1 MVSKIQML
9 LQGVNT
15 KKAGIGV
22 AAFCGG
28 FGLGY
33 ILAKPRQTEIV
44 VEPEVELS
52 PEDLAMKAYQDA
64 IIESLRNTEYSE
76 IVTEYQSPTTDIV
89 VSPPTQ
95 DPSIIAVDLEKIR
108 HRDALIEEHGF
119 DEGMR
124 IYQEEYSM
132 GTEIPVETPEETDDV
147 EPINI
152 FASEDTEWDQAA
164 EELRRAETSGPYV
177 LHKDEFW
184 SSETGY
190 NQNTLTYYAG
200 DEMLCSE
207 DGSLVYNL
215 PQVVG
220 ELQFGHGSGDRNVVY
235 IRNDELKAEYEI
247 IRDRGQYRIEILGMD
262 AEEEQDRNQ
271 LKHSIRRFRQDD

>member
-1 MVSKIQML
+1 MVNKIQML
-9 LQGVNT
+9 LQGVNK

-44 VEPEVELS
+44 IEPELS
-52 PEDLAMKAYQDA
+52 PEDLAIKSYQDA
-64 IIESLRNTEYSE
+64 VIDSLRSTQYTEIAS
-76 IVTEYQSPTTDIV
+76 EYQSPTKDIV

-95 DPSIIAVDLEKIR
+95 DPSIIAVDLEKMR

-132 GTEIPVETPEETDDV
+132 GTDIPVEDETESEEV
-147 EPINI
+147 EAINI
-152 FASEDTEWDQAA
+152 FASEDTEWDQEA

-184 SSETGY
+184 SNDTGY
-190 NQNTLTYYAG
+190 TQNTLTYYVG

-215 PQVVG
+215 ANVVG
-220 ELQFGHGSGDRNVVY
+220 ELQFGHGSGDRNIVY
-235 IRNDELKAEYEI
+235 IRNDELKAEYEV

-262 AEEEQDRNQ
+262 AEDEQDRNQ